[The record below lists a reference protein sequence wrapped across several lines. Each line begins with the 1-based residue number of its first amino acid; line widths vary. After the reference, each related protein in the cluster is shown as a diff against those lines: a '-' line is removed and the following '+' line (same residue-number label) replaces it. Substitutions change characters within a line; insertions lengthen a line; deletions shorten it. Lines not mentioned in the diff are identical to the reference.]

1 MYTKEQ
7 YEEAIK
13 LRKQGFTYL
22 EIAKKLNL
30 KTTNAVRGWT
40 TKGQLPRGRFLNSN
54 FDILSPE
61 LGYILGVIEGD
72 GYVRVKKTKGHV
84 GLDVKDKDFALF
96 FKRQLEKWIKL
107 PVYFRQRK
115 DTKSYVTTL
124 YSLRA
129 AIPTA
134 PCGSTISLCLLY
146 VSLIVFAVSA
156 SLIATEYKCFLISL
170 RLGFL

>member
-30 KTTNAVRGWT
+30 KTINAVRGWT
-40 TKGQLPRGRFLNSN
+40 TKGQLPQGRFLNPN
-54 FDILSPE
+54 FNRLSIE
-61 LGYILGVIEGD
+61 LAYILGVIEGD
-72 GYVRVKKTKGHV
+72 GYIELKETKGHI
-84 GLDVKDKDFALF
+84 GLTVKDKDFAQF
-96 FKRQLEKWIKL
+96 FKKQLEKWAKV

-115 DTKSYVTTL
+115 NTKQYVTTL

-129 AIPTA
+129 A
-134 PCGSTISLCLLY
+134 
-146 VSLIVFAVSA
+146 
-156 SLIATEYKCFLISL
+156 
-170 RLGFL
+170 R